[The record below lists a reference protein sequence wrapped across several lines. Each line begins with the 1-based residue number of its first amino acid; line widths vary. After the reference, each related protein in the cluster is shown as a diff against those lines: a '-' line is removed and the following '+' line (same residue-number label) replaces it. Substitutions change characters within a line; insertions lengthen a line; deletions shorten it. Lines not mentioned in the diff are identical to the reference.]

1 MTGDPPASQALADP
15 ESIEG
20 VAGRLEEW
28 SQLAAPG
35 IVWVRY
41 VSDVSR
47 DLLLSRL
54 SKKLRIARVDFNPPD
69 VSQGAQWLEHQL
81 RLHSQGDPLPII
93 AVLFSFPSADADLV
107 GATFRPLNLRREVL
121 ARIPA
126 IQLWCVPL
134 SIAAIA
140 EAEASDLAS
149 WFQVKLLLTETP
161 AGRLSPADQT
171 IVSRWRERTEHLD
184 SFVAEVDKRR
194 QVAAIGG
201 ESSSPNLARALNN
214 LAVKQSQ
221 LGQRLQALA
230 SIQEAVTIYRELAR
244 SQPDALLPDLATSL
258 NNLGLSQSNLGQR
271 AEALASIEQAVTIL
285 RDLARSQPDAFLPH
299 LAMSLN
305 NLGLRQSDLGQRAEA
320 LASIEQAVTIYRDLA
335 RSQPDAFLP
344 DLATSHGAWGNIL
357 KTSGAPTEAIEKFA
371 EGLRLITPLA
381 QKLREAHLPLA
392 QTLANA
398 YREACQSAAMQPD
411 LALLQPIINLFQ
423 NLPPKEPNP

>member
-271 AEALASIEQAVTIL
+271 AEALASIEQAVTI
-285 RDLARSQPDAFLPH
+285 
-299 LAMSLN
+299 
-305 NLGLRQSDLGQRAEA
+305 
-320 LASIEQAVTIYRDLA
+320 YRDLA

-344 DLATSHGAWGNIL
+344 NLATSHGAWGNIL